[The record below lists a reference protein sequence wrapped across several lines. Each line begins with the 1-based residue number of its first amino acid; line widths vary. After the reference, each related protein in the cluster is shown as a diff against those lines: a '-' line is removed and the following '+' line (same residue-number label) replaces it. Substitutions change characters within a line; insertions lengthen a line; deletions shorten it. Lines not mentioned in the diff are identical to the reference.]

1 MKKFM
6 ILSSFLI
13 LVGGVFGQTTS
24 SKPTKEKKQVSTSSE
39 VKPLSET
46 KSNELNTTRKPQT
59 KVRYSP
65 KTREIQP
72 VTMKKD
78 NE

>member
-13 LVGGVFGQTTS
+13 FMGGLFGQTTS

-65 KTREIQP
+65 KTRVIQP
-72 VTMKKD
+72 ATIKKE

>member
-1 MKKFM
+1 MKKIM
-6 ILSSFLI
+6 ILGSFLLLGAI
-13 LVGGVFGQTTS
+13 VFGQTVS
-24 SKPTKEKKQVSTSSE
+24 SKPIKEKKQVSTTPE

-46 KSNELNTTRKPQT
+46 QTNQPNTTRSPQT
-59 KVRYSP
+59 KVRYST

-72 VTMKKD
+72 ANLKKD

>member
-1 MKKFM
+1 MKKIM

-24 SKPTKEKKQVSTSSE
+24 SKPIKEKQQVSTSSE
-39 VKPLSET
+39 AKPLSET

-59 KVRYSP
+59 KVRYSA
-65 KTREIQP
+65 KTRVIQP
-72 VTMKKD
+72 ATMKKD

>member
-1 MKKFM
+1 MKKIM

-24 SKPTKEKKQVSTSSE
+24 SKPTKEKKQVLTSTE

-59 KVRYSP
+59 KVRYSA
-65 KTREIQP
+65 KAREIQP